1 MVVWANRIT
10 RHFLV
15 FPLEQ
20 FCNTRKTV
28 HMRLSGF
35 YDHPM
40 RYIGYR
46 TVINI
51 LLLQAGKLRVEITWL
66 VNDGSG
72 NWTQFSWF
80 QTLSFLEWEKNV
92 DSWQRVHRPKHSFF
106 PLQTQLLR
114 WHGERGDTLEL
125 CYLRIKQVLKE
136 RTTVDENVSQQMK
149 NHSWCCWKCKQR

>member
-1 MVVWANRIT
+1 MVWANRIT

-20 FCNTRKTV
+20 FCNTQKTV
-28 HMRLSGF
+28 HVRLSGF
-35 YDHPM
+35 YDRPM

-51 LLLQAGKLRVEITWL
+51 LLLQVGKLRVEITWL

-72 NWTQFSWF
+72 NWTRFSWF

-106 PLQTQLLR
+106 SPSNPAAEMA
-114 WHGERGDTLEL
+114 WWERGHIRALLPQNQTS
-125 CYLRIKQVLKE
+125 LK
-136 RTTVDENVSQQMK
+136 RMY
-149 NHSWCCWKCKQR
+149 HCWWKCITAKEKPWLMLLKA